1 MDVSLIKAM
10 SHTTVLC
17 GLKHDMNDNKYG
29 ILFHLSKMYHVNLSL
44 FFFLN
49 KKKLTQWRTYSFIK
63 DSRFKSFNISYF

>member
-44 FFFLN
+44 FFLN
-49 KKKLTQWRTYSFIK
+49 KKKINSMENLFLYKGFTF
-63 DSRFKSFNISYF
+63 

>member
-44 FFFLN
+44 FFLN
-49 KKKLTQWRTYSFIK
+49 KK
-63 DSRFKSFNISYF
+63 N